1 MYSILCWHAY
11 DKDYCWPSYSK
22 LAERMRCSINSVKN
36 YFRELVDAKLVLV
49 QKESYRSSKYFL
61 LKPSE
66 EMLKDS
72 KREHRAENIADR
84 PDANLSK
91 FDDNQPNFGENPS
104 NIGYLKNPNKQIQET
119 PSSTSLPQRNA
130 ESPEKEKAMGV
141 GDSFSDFERVYAAYP
156 RKEAK
161 GLARAAWRNLARS
174 NSLPALSVILEAIER
189 FKGTTN
195 WQRENGRFIPQLSN
209 FLKGERWNDP
219 LSEDEVIEQRQ
230 KQQAALANAQ
240 YQERIERE
248 RIKQEARR
256 RELSPQFDEFAAK
269 FKGTFHRPLVFGHWL
284 ALHDRGVAPLASDV
298 PKDNELDISQFLKWF
313 SNQRKPEPKNHSPAE
328 NRVSPKPRFVS
339 PAQPENARKQ
349 ANGRVASSGEL
360 IKSLLSKIRA
370 GKSPD
375 NANENPAMAALVA

>member
-1 MYSILCWHAY
+1 MKVTLEKEQENVVKLDITIPA
-11 DKDYCWPSYSK
+11 KD
-22 LAERMRCSINSVKN
+22 A
-36 YFRELVDAKLVLV
+36 VDAYNNAVRRISQYVNIDGFRKG
-49 QKESYRSSKYFL
+49 KA
-61 LKPSE
+61 P
-66 EMLKDS
+66 
-72 KREHRAENIADR
+72 RAVVER
-84 PDANLSK
+84 H
-91 FDDNQPNFGENPS
+91 
-104 NIGYLKNPNKQIQET
+104 
-119 PSSTSLPQRNA
+119 
-130 ESPEKEKAMGV
+130 V
-141 GDSFSDFERVYAAYP
+141 G
-156 RKEAK
+156 
-161 GLARAAWRNLARS
+161 
-174 NSLPALSVILEAIER
+174 
-189 FKGTTN
+189 T
-195 WQRENGRFIPQLSN
+195 
-209 FLKGERWNDP
+209 
-219 LSEDEVIEQRQ
+219 
-230 KQQAALANAQ
+230 
-240 YQERIERE
+240 E